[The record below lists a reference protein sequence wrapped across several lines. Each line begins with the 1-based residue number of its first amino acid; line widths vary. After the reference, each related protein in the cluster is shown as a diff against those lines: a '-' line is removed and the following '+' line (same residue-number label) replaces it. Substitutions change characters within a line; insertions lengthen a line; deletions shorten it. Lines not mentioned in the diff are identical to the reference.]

1 MAESF
6 ALELPGGLGW
16 VIEPPADP
24 CGDGYVRTAVVGIWA
39 GGLQARTVV
48 TFSDGPWNPARFFAE
63 LAADWRGWDGE
74 RRWRSLEGEM
84 EIEASHDGRGHVLIG
99 VTVLYVALYVLAL
112 GASFWFVMPQI
123 WKDQVGHPAT
133 LRDYF
138 ELAWL
143 ISSLAMIGGALGAA
157 LESDDAVREAAYVQ
171 HPDEEDEIENA
182 A

>member
-1 MAESF
+1 
-6 ALELPGGLGW
+6 
-16 VIEPPADP
+16 VI
-24 CGDGYVRTAVVGIWA
+24 T
-39 GGLQARTVV
+39 
-48 TFSDGPWNPARFFAE
+48 
-63 LAADWRGWDGE
+63 
-74 RRWRSLEGEM
+74 
-84 EIEASHDGRGHVLIG
+84 VLIG
-99 VTVLYVALYVLAL
+99 VTYVALSLLAL

-123 WKDQVGHPAT
+123 WRDQVGHPAT

-171 HPDEEDEIENA
+171 HPDDEDETEKA